1 MAELTT
7 DLIVQEQTYKARTYG
22 VSSIYGEIQIEKEVA
37 V

>member
-22 VSSIYGEIQIEKEVA
+22 LSETKIEGFR
-37 V
+37 

>member
-22 VSSIYGEIQIEKEVA
+22 LSETKNMA
-37 V
+37 